1 MKIWRAFRQYLSTGQ
16 WHVHTNFTDGENSVL
31 EYAESAVS
39 LNVPLLAFP
48 EHVRTELDYSFEQL
62 LYEIERARA
71 AFPQLII
78 LSGCEAKVL
87 PDGTLDCRPEILE
100 KVDYRLFAFHAFPSE
115 VETYLYALNKVLNEA
130 PVDAWAHPGLF
141 FEKHKDLHLDDDE
154 LRRIF
159 QVLEQKEILLEDN
172 FKYKLPNKKW
182 IMKYIETTKN
192 NLFIS
197 GGDIHSVAE
206 LYARYS

>member
-1 MKIWRAFRQYLSTGQ
+1 MKIWQVFQQYLSTGQ
-16 WHVHTNFTDGENSVL
+16 WHIHTNFTDGKNSVF

-39 LNVPLLAFP
+39 LNVPLLAFT
-48 EHVRTELDYSFEQL
+48 EHVRTELDYSFDQL
-62 LYEIERARA
+62 LYEIDKARK

-78 LSGCEAKVL
+78 LSGFEAKVL
-87 PDGTLDCRPEILE
+87 PDGTLDCRPEILG
-100 KVDYRLFAFHAFPSE
+100 KVDYRLFAFHSFPSE
-115 VETYLYALNKVLNEA
+115 VETYLYALHKVLYEA

-141 FEKHKDLHLDDDE
+141 FEKHTDLHLDDDE
-154 LRRIF
+154 LKRIF
-159 QVLEQKEILLEDN
+159 QLLEQREILLENN

-192 NLFIS
+192 NLLIS

-206 LYARYS
+206 LFAMHR